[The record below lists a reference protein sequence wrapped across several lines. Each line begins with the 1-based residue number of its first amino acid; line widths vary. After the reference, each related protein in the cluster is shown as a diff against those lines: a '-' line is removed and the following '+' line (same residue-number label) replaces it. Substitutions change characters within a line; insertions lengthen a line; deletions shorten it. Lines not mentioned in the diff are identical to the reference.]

1 VSSPG
6 PDFSHITSQSAALD
20 LVRFGQLEPLLLLP
34 DIFGGR
40 DDVAANVV
48 YVPVGLADVKRGI
61 DENIVAPLAREGQV
75 TRYVATP
82 RYEGDSFIPTAI
94 TINAAEPGSFTTTIA
109 IWGSAL
115 RNA

>member
-1 VSSPG
+1 VTSPG

-20 LVRFGQLEPLLLLP
+20 LVRVGQLEPLLLLP

-61 DENIVAPLAREGQV
+61 DENIVVPLAREGQV

-94 TINAAEPGSFTTTIA
+94 TINASEPGSFTTTIA

-115 RNA
+115 RDA